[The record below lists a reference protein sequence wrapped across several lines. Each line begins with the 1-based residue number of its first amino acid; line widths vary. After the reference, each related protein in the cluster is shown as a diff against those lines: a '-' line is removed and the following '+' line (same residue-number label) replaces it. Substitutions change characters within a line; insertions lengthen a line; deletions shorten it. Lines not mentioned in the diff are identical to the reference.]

1 MLGCCCYRSF
11 HMYGSIW
18 FMGERKRKKNDFIV
32 GIFAIVLFCGFLR
45 PTLVHLLK
53 QVKHA
58 KDLKLLTYLRQLCKK
73 MLSNTKTKKV

>member
-32 GIFAIVLFCGFLR
+32 GIFAIVFCLWIFE
-45 PTLVHLLK
+45 TNIS
-53 QVKHA
+53 A
-58 KDLKLLTYLRQLCKK
+58 SALTSQHMQR
-73 MLSNTKTKKV
+73 TWKTNC